1 MIDKNECDGSVTVF
15 AAMSFMLVVSVICVL
30 IEGARC
36 QGARVMVAMAAD
48 MSLDSM
54 FAGFERELLDK
65 YGVLLFDGADGGDSI
80 DEKYISDS
88 IMESMK
94 GCLETDKGLIFT
106 KGTDFYGIEI
116 DEVKVTGVLT
126 AADAFGL
133 IWRKSVNDYSK
144 IDYSAKLLE
153 SLLGIE
159 LVENE
164 SKVVK
169 EASDILDDCTEQI
182 SSFYSQYL
190 SLIEHVD
197 GIKTQSNGVNFDKLK
212 SHSVYVKSLGPG
224 GSTQITQENMSVSD
238 YRIFEMV
245 DKNLVDIFAFR
256 DIFMGDFE
264 AAISGEIGYID
275 NIKGLAYVIR
285 EFFKDLKNETEKAI
299 NLIDDMRGDEELIS
313 EKMAAAV
320 QYISSISSIEST
332 ISEQS
337 LEGLKDS
344 LASVEEERDKVLK
357 RLGDAEAMYEVL
369 KSNLELVK
377 QVCERCPDM
386 SFIRNDGV
394 NIDKAEEAYYR
405 YQEAF
410 EYLEGYR
417 TDSLWLDY
425 TDVVCRDEDKS
436 LLGCI
441 YDYSMN
447 GLLSLVLPADTDLSD
462 KTIGNEMLA
471 DLYGVRGDRAEYID
485 DEAANFMNELLFN
498 LYITDCFENFTDN
511 DGVGLLDYEQ
521 EYIVFGKSSDKD
533 NFKAAV
539 SSISA
544 IRLGCN
550 MTYILTDTQKKSE
563 AYKLAMA
570 ALGFTGMAVLVKGLQ
585 YVILTAWALG
595 ETVVDMRMLLAG
607 KKVPLLKKKGEWK
620 LELNDLIAGKLDI
633 DEEKKDDK
641 NDEGMDYGQYLAAVM
656 LLKDSQDKAYRSMAV
671 AEMYMI
677 SKGAYNFR
685 LKNYIYGLEISV
697 LYHIGEGQTKYTYKC
712 SYTY

>member
-1 MIDKNECDGSVTVF
+1 
-15 AAMSFMLVVSVICVL
+15 MSFMLVVSVICVL

-65 YGVLLFDGADGGDSI
+65 YGVILFDGADGGDSV

-94 GCLETDKGLIFT
+94 GCLAMDKGLIFT

-212 SHSVYVKSLGPG
+212 SRGVYVKSLGPG

-238 YRIFEMV
+238 YRIFGMV
-245 DKNLVDIFAFR
+245 DRNLVDIFAFR
-256 DIFMGDFE
+256 DVFMGDFE
-264 AAISGEIGYID
+264 AAISGELGYID

-410 EYLEGYR
+410 MYLEGYR

-697 LYHIGEGQTKYTYKC
+697 LYHIGEGQKKYTYKC

>member
-1 MIDKNECDGSVTVF
+1 
-15 AAMSFMLVVSVICVL
+15 
-30 IEGARC
+30 
-36 QGARVMVAMAAD
+36 
-48 MSLDSM
+48 
-54 FAGFERELLDK
+54 
-65 YGVLLFDGADGGDSI
+65 
-80 DEKYISDS
+80 
-88 IMESMK
+88 
-94 GCLETDKGLIFT
+94 
-106 KGTDFYGIEI
+106 
-116 DEVKVTGVLT
+116 
-126 AADAFGL
+126 
-133 IWRKSVNDYSK
+133 
-144 IDYSAKLLE
+144 
-153 SLLGIE
+153 
-159 LVENE
+159 
-164 SKVVK
+164 
-169 EASDILDDCTEQI
+169 
-182 SSFYSQYL
+182 
-190 SLIEHVD
+190 
-197 GIKTQSNGVNFDKLK
+197 
-212 SHSVYVKSLGPG
+212 
-224 GSTQITQENMSVSD
+224 
-238 YRIFEMV
+238 
-245 DKNLVDIFAFR
+245 
-256 DIFMGDFE
+256 
-264 AAISGEIGYID
+264 
-275 NIKGLAYVIR
+275 
-285 EFFKDLKNETEKAI
+285 
-299 NLIDDMRGDEELIS
+299 
-313 EKMAAAV
+313 
-320 QYISSISSIEST
+320 
-332 ISEQS
+332 
-337 LEGLKDS
+337 
-344 LASVEEERDKVLK
+344 
-357 RLGDAEAMYEVL
+357 MYEVL

-410 EYLEGYR
+410 MYLEGYR

-425 TDVVCRDEDKS
+425 TDVACRDEDKS

-462 KTIGNEMLA
+462 KTIGNEILA

-633 DEEKKDDK
+633 DDEKKDDK

>member
-1 MIDKNECDGSVTVF
+1 
-15 AAMSFMLVVSVICVL
+15 MSFMLVVSVICVL

-54 FAGFERELLDK
+54 FSGFERELLDK
-65 YGVLLFDGADGGDSI
+65 YGVLLFDGADGGDSV

-126 AADAFGL
+126 AVDAFGL

-264 AAISGEIGYID
+264 AAISGELGYID

-357 RLGDAEAMYEVL
+357 RLGDVEAMYEVL

-377 QVCERCPDM
+377 QAYEQCPDM
-386 SFIRNDGV
+386 GFIRNDGV

-410 EYLEGYR
+410 MYLEGYR

-425 TDVVCRDEDKS
+425 TDVACRDEDKS

-471 DLYGVRGDRAEYID
+471 DLYGVRGDRAEYIE
-485 DEAANFMNELLFN
+485 DEAANIMNELLFN

-511 DGVGLLDYEQ
+511 DSVGLLDYEQ

-533 NFKAAV
+533 NLKAAV
-539 SSISA
+539 S
-544 IRLGCN
+544 
-550 MTYILTDTQKKSE
+550 
-563 AYKLAMA
+563 
-570 ALGFTGMAVLVKGLQ
+570 
-585 YVILTAWALG
+585 
-595 ETVVDMRMLLAG
+595 
-607 KKVPLLKKKGEWK
+607 
-620 LELNDLIAGKLDI
+620 
-633 DEEKKDDK
+633 
-641 NDEGMDYGQYLAAVM
+641 
-656 LLKDSQDKAYRSMAV
+656 
-671 AEMYMI
+671 
-677 SKGAYNFR
+677 
-685 LKNYIYGLEISV
+685 
-697 LYHIGEGQTKYTYKC
+697 
-712 SYTY
+712 

>member
-65 YGVLLFDGADGGDSI
+65 YGVLLFDGADGGDSV

-410 EYLEGYR
+410 MYLEGYR

-633 DEEKKDDK
+633 DDEKKDDK

-685 LKNYIYGLEISV
+685 LKNYIYGLEIYV

>member
-153 SLLGIE
+153 SLFGIE

-212 SHSVYVKSLGPG
+212 SRGVYVKSLGPG
-224 GSTQITQENMSVSD
+224 GSVQITQENMSVSD

-256 DIFMGDFE
+256 DVFMGDFE
-264 AAISGEIGYID
+264 AAISGELGYID

-425 TDVVCRDEDKS
+425 TDVACRDEDKS
-436 LLGCI
+436 ILGCI

-595 ETVVDMRMLLAG
+595 ETVVDM
-607 KKVPLLKKKGEWK
+607 
-620 LELNDLIAGKLDI
+620 
-633 DEEKKDDK
+633 
-641 NDEGMDYGQYLAAVM
+641 
-656 LLKDSQDKAYRSMAV
+656 
-671 AEMYMI
+671 
-677 SKGAYNFR
+677 
-685 LKNYIYGLEISV
+685 
-697 LYHIGEGQTKYTYKC
+697 
-712 SYTY
+712 